1 MGLLDD
7 FSRFLETRLEEFL
20 RAHPQLELQALEE
33 QLREQ
38 EEDTLR
44 LVTELRQ
51 QEQRLQEQILET
63 AQDIQRWHIRIE
75 KAKQSRPE
83 LVEPAQQREA
93 ALLRHGNQLWGQMQ
107 GAKQRQQQAQ
117 ALLQQIQQRRQE
129 VRAKA
134 AELET
139 ARAAAKAQTEVN
151 WATRG
156 WNEAYPQRQAKH
168 SDPLEEQF
176 RRLELEDEMAAM
188 KQQMR
193 N

>member
-20 RAHPQLELQALEE
+20 RAHPQLELQAIEE

-75 KAKQSRPE
+75 KAKKARPE

-134 AELET
+134 AELEA

-156 WNEAYPQRQAKH
+156 WNEAYTQRQAEQT
-168 SDPLEEQF
+168 DPLEEQF
-176 RRLELEDEMAAM
+176 RRLELEDEMAEM
-188 KQQMR
+188 KQRMR
-193 N
+193 H

>member
-1 MGLLDD
+1 MGLLED

-20 RAHPQLELQALEE
+20 RAHPQLELQAIEE

-44 LVTELRQ
+44 LVTDLRQ
-51 QEQRLQEQILET
+51 QEQRLQDQILAT
-63 AQDIQRWHIRIE
+63 AQEIQRWHIRIE
-75 KAKQSRPE
+75 KAKQARPD

-156 WNEAYPQRQAKH
+156 WNEAYAQRDH
-168 SDPLEEQF
+168 DRTDPLEEQF
-176 RRLELEDEMAAM
+176 RRLELEDEMATM
-188 KQQMR
+188 KQQMGR
-193 N
+193 

>member
-1 MGLLDD
+1 MGLLNDL
-7 FSRFLETRLEEFL
+7 SRFLETRLEEFL
-20 RAHPQLELQALEE
+20 RAHPQLELQAIEE

-44 LVTELRQ
+44 LITELRQ

-63 AQDIQRWHIRIE
+63 AQDIQRWHTRIE
-75 KAKQSRPE
+75 KAKKARPE
-83 LVEPAQQREA
+83 LVEPAQEREA

-156 WNEAYPQRQAKH
+156 WNEVYPRPDAKH
-168 SDPLEEQF
+168 TDPLEEQF
-176 RRLELEDEMAAM
+176 RRLELEEEIAAM
-188 KQQMR
+188 KQQL
-193 N
+193 

>member
-44 LVTELRQ
+44 LVTDLRR
-51 QEQRLQEQILET
+51 QEQQLQEQILET
-63 AQDIQRWHIRIE
+63 AQEIQRWHIRIE
-75 KAKQSRPE
+75 KAKQARPD

-117 ALLQQIQQRRQE
+117 ILLQQIQQRRQE
-129 VRAKA
+129 VKAKA

-156 WNEAYPQRQAKH
+156 WNEAYPQTSTDRA
-168 SDPLEEQF
+168 DPLEEQF
-176 RRLELEDEMAAM
+176 RRLELEEEMAAM
-188 KQQMR
+188 KQQMGR
-193 N
+193 